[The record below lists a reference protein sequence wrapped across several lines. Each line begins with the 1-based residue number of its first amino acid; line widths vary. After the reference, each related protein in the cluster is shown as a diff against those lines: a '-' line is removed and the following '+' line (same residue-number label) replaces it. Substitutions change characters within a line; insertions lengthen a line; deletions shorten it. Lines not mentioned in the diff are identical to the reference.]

1 MKETGV
7 IEVHGLQKRYGDKV
21 AVDGVSLSV
30 RQGEIF
36 GIAGPNGAGK
46 TTLVECLT
54 GLRAP
59 DAGTVRVLGYDPSR
73 ERRALLQHVG
83 VQLQESALPEVLRV
97 GEALRLYSSFYDAPA
112 DWREVMRQWG
122 LEDKRNTNFGDLSGG
137 WKQRLQIALAL
148 VGNPRLAVLDEL
160 TTALDPYARRATW
173 DLVRE
178 MRDNGVT
185 VVLVSHFMDE
195 TEQLCDRVAILAE
208 GRVIATDSP
217 RALKERAG
225 QDSLDDAYVA
235 LVEGELA

>member
-178 MRDNGVT
+178 MRGNGVT

-195 TEQLCDRVAILAE
+195 TEQLCDRVAILSE

-235 LVEGELA
+235 LVTGELA